1 MTEED
6 KYALKELLSGVGVFL
21 GASAVFIIIMLVL
34 AKVASG
40 DKPINSASFE
50 VVDTY
55 KGCDI
60 VRYAPHQ
67 VAEYKYFLYCEK
79 NK

>member
-1 MTEED
+1 MTPED
-6 KYALKELLSGVGVFL
+6 KYALKEFLRGVGVFL
-21 GASAVFIIIMLVL
+21 GASAVFIIILIVL
-34 AKVASG
+34 AHFASG

-50 VVDTY
+50 VVDKY
-55 KGCDI
+55 KECDV

>member
-6 KYALKELLSGVGVFL
+6 KYALKELIRGFGVFAS
-21 GASAVFIIIMLVL
+21 ASAVFIVIILVL
-34 AKVASG
+34 AYFSSG
-40 DKPINSASFE
+40 GEPSKPSFE
-50 VVDTY
+50 VVDKY
-55 KGCDI
+55 KECDV
-60 VRYAPHQ
+60 VRYVPHQ